1 MSLLS
6 LIIGKDLVIFKAANI
21 FKVSEGDAY
30 FPYIWTMV
38 TCAFVETNI
47 AFLAIYLL
55 LINYIVS
62 KNRECLESA
71 WQTKNFMRMLVITS
85 FLSSMTQFVLRL
97 CIYSI
102 TKNAESYN
110 SFEYSSLNLIV
121 MSLLL
126 GLHQ

>member
-1 MSLLS
+1 MSL
-6 LIIGKDLVIFKAANI
+6 IVGKDLVILKAANI
-21 FKVSEGDAY
+21 FNVSAEGGAQ

-38 TCAFVETNI
+38 TCSFVETNI
-47 AFLAIYLL
+47 AFMVMYLL

-62 KNRECLESA
+62 KNRTCFETA
-71 WQTKNFMRMLVITS
+71 WQRKDFMRMLLVTS
-85 FLSSMTQFVLRL
+85 FLSSMTQLVIRLVL
-97 CIYSI
+97 YSI

-126 GLHQ
+126 GLH